1 MFENIN
7 SWKKQGDIG
16 MAYAIAYYSKLGY
29 TISIPLTDSQD
40 YDLIVDTG
48 TDLLKVQIKTSS
60 QYSEYGIPMVALRT
74 SGGNRSGKGK
84 VKTFDQNSSDLL
96 FILLDNG
103 NCYSIPTK
111 NITNKS
117 SISLGEKYLPYKVE
131 LF

>member
-1 MFENIN
+1 
-7 SWKKQGDIG
+7 
-16 MAYAIAYYSKLGY
+16 
-29 TISIPLTDSQD
+29 
-40 YDLIVDTG
+40 
-48 TDLLKVQIKTSS
+48 
-60 QYSEYGIPMVALRT
+60 MVALRT